1 MKKKLL
7 LLGLI
12 AVNMLVYGRN
22 TQTPPPT
29 SNYVTKEELVAEVA
43 KQVQPHGDKL
53 AGLDSDAT
61 TEAAKAAKSAKEA
74 ETAEQKATTAKQTA
88 DEVKTKAEE
97 VETKVGNLQA
107 EISKKANTDDLR
119 NLEQTANVAKK
130 ATNQAAGATEELRND
145 LDDNINK
152 IEENAEEI
160 ENLIEQQDEDYTH
173 TMNKIN
179 KNKDDITKNKE
190 AILANTARLNA
201 HDIRLSNVE
210 RRSEQAINGVSA
222 AVAMANLPSVGVG
235 SSYSNNLSAAYGFFG
250 GSHSVAIGLSG
261 ITANDRVSY
270 KISTAFNTKGMLHLV

>member
-12 AVNMLVYGRN
+12 AVNMLVYGGN

-53 AGLDSDAT
+53 AWLASDAT
-61 TEAAKAAKSAKEA
+61 TEAAKEAKIAKEA
-74 ETAEQKATTAKQTA
+74 ENKANSAEQKATTAKQTA
-88 DEVKTKAEE
+88 NA
-97 VETKVGNLQA
+97 
-107 EISKKANTDDLR
+107 
-119 NLEQTANVAKK
+119 AKK
-130 ATNQAAGATEELRND
+130 AANQAAVATEELRND

-160 ENLIEQQDEDYTH
+160 ENLIEQQAEDYTH

-179 KNKDDITKNKE
+179 KNKE

-270 KISTAFNTKGMLHLV
+270 KISTAFNTKGDVAFGIGLGINFGQKRQTNKELMDRIEKLVEMLRK

>member
-1 MKKKLL
+1 M
-7 LLGLI
+7 
-12 AVNMLVYGRN
+12 
-22 TQTPPPT
+22 
-29 SNYVTKEELVAEVA
+29 AEVV

-88 DEVKTKAEE
+88 DEATTKAEE

-130 ATNQAAGATEELRND
+130 AANQAAGATEELRND
-145 LDDNINK
+145 LDDDINK
-152 IEENAEEI
+152 IEENAEKI
-160 ENLIEQQDEDYTH
+160 ENLIEQQAEDYTH

-179 KNKDDITKNKE
+179 KNKE

-270 KISTAFNTKGMLHLV
+270 KISTAFNTKGDVAFGIGLGINFGKKRVSSSEFIAKQAETIKNLQERLEKLEKMMVK

>member
-1 MKKKLL
+1 M
-7 LLGLI
+7 
-12 AVNMLVYGRN
+12 
-22 TQTPPPT
+22 
-29 SNYVTKEELVAEVA
+29 
-43 KQVQPHGDKL
+43 
-53 AGLDSDAT
+53 
-61 TEAAKAAKSAKEA
+61 
-74 ETAEQKATTAKQTA
+74 
-88 DEVKTKAEE
+88 
-97 VETKVGNLQA
+97 QA

-179 KNKDDITKNKE
+179 KNKE

-235 SSYSNNLSAAYGFFG
+235 SSYSNNLTAAYGFFG

-270 KISTAFNTKGMLHLV
+270 KISTAFNTKGNVAFGIGLGINFGQKRQTNKELMDIIEKLEKLVEMLRK